1 MAADKAFPVDEGTK
15 VTLTCKA
22 GFQLQGDNIVTCTKG
37 TEFEHA
43 GTEPKCGKF
52 LGGSNFEWLSRKTIF
67 REATYLK
74 YIIE

>member
-43 GTEPKCGKF
+43 HGAEPKCGEF
-52 LGGSNFEWLSRKTIF
+52 FWNVVLILSGSQRRPYFEKQHN
-67 REATYLK
+67 
-74 YIIE
+74 